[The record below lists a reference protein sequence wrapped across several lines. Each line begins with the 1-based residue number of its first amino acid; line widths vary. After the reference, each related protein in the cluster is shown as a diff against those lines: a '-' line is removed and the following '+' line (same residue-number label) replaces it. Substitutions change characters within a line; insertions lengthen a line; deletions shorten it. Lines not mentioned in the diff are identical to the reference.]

1 VEDAEDEEGERE
13 EKETDKKGKGRKKTQ
28 PDQTTEQKERA
39 IKEKK
44 CKYRPSLYK
53 YVGHEVR
60 GVGPLGINFYYKK
73 IHLISKSNARKYKTV
88 KEGDLLQDYNDVWY
102 KIVSMYASGLHI
114 MFVCTQIDKNKRKQA
129 ATKLV
134 HIPVD
139 SVVAFE
145 EVETPSLEQSKA
157 FYEEVERKYKED
169 TKVHRGGGHVKAVAH
184 EGLTKEDKATFATL
198 LTKVNELVAQM
209 PEVLNLQFHFQVV
222 STWME
227 KMEAKFQKLETTVKE
242 QNTDLKAHIKTEALE
257 KMVQTQDKMMAHFTA
272 MKDRDQE
279 RVEEKRQEGQKE
291 KSKKNKNK

>member
-1 VEDAEDEEGERE
+1 VEDAEDEEEKQE
-13 EKETDKKGKGRKKTQ
+13 EIDKKGKRRKKAQ

-73 IHLISKSNARKYKTV
+73 IHLISKSNAKKYQAV
-88 KEGDLLQDYNDVWY
+88 KEGDLLQDYNEVWY
-102 KIVSMYASGLHI
+102 KIVSMYTSGLYV
-114 MFVCTQIDKNKRKQA
+114 MFVCTQVDKNKRKQVVTEA
-129 ATKLV
+129 V

-145 EVETPSLEQSKA
+145 EVESPSLEQSKA
-157 FYEEVERKYKED
+157 FYEEVEKKYKED

-184 EGLTKEDKATFATL
+184 ERLTKEDKATFATL
-198 LTKVNELVAQM
+198 LAKVNELVAQM

-222 STWME
+222 SV
-227 KMEAKFQKLETTVKE
+227 AVKKYPHLTPTK
-242 QNTDLKAHIKTEALE
+242 N
-257 KMVQTQDKMMAHFTA
+257 DK
-272 MKDRDQE
+272 K
-279 RVEEKRQEGQKE
+279 
-291 KSKKNKNK
+291 